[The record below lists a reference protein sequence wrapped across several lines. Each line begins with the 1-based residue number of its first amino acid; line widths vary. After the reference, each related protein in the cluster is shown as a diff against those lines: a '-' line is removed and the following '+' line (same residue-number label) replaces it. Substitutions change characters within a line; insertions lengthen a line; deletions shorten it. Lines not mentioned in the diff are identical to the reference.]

1 MERQQLL
8 VNTIGRTA
16 AQAIARR
23 IFLCPDECRIC
34 SGSLAKN
41 GIARFPIVCGLLNI
55 RTLLFNNSD
64 SDCSLI
70 YTMGVKTMN
79 NNLVQISNNQLTTT
93 SKVIAEA
100 FGVLHKNVLA
110 KIQSLEIP
118 TDFSRLNFQPAEY
131 LDEQGKTRKQYTI
144 TRDGF
149 TLLAMGFTGKKA
161 MKFKIDFINAFNA
174 MEAELLNR
182 ATLKKPTFAETLL
195 GSRELKKENEKL
207 KNLTSSLQ
215 TELLKSKPLWRKI
228 NRYTEMGLTNAEI
241 SRLIGKA
248 PRTVRQYK
256 TEMCHLL
263 LLAPKAHP
271 MQLVLEFNPA
281 TVEQ

>member
-1 MERQQLL
+1 
-8 VNTIGRTA
+8 
-16 AQAIARR
+16 
-23 IFLCPDECRIC
+23 
-34 SGSLAKN
+34 
-41 GIARFPIVCGLLNI
+41 
-55 RTLLFNNSD
+55 
-64 SDCSLI
+64 
-70 YTMGVKTMN
+70 MN

-182 ATLKKPTFAETLL
+182 AALKKPTFAETLL
-195 GSRELKKENEKL
+195 GSRELKEENEKL
-207 KNLTSSLQ
+207 KTLASSLQ
-215 TELLKSKPLWRKI
+215 SELLKSKPLWRKI
-228 NRYTEMGLTNAEI
+228 NRYRVAGLSQAEI
-241 SRLIGKA
+241 AKLLGKSR
-248 PRTVRQYK
+248 RTVRYYLQQ
-256 TEMCHLL
+256 
-263 LLAPKAHP
+263 
-271 MQLVLEFNPA
+271 MQILGLGANKPA
-281 TVEQ
+281 QAQLSLPFVAE

>member
-161 MKFKIDFINAFNA
+161 MRFKIDFINAFNA

-207 KNLTSSLQ
+207 KTLASSLQ
-215 TELLKSKPLWRKI
+215 SELLKSKPLWRKI
-228 NRYTEMGLTNAEI
+228 NRYRVAGLSQAEI
-241 SRLIGKA
+241 AKLLGKSR
-248 PRTVRQYK
+248 RTVRYYLQQ
-256 TEMCHLL
+256 
-263 LLAPKAHP
+263 
-271 MQLVLEFNPA
+271 MQILGLGANKPA
-281 TVEQ
+281 QAQLSLPFVAE

>member
-182 ATLKKPTFAETLL
+182 AALKKPTFAETLL
-195 GSRELKKENEKL
+195 GSRELKEENEKL
-207 KNLTSSLQ
+207 KTLASSLQ
-215 TELLKSKPLWRKI
+215 SELLKSKPLWRKI
-228 NRYTEMGLTNAEI
+228 NRYRVAGLSQAEI
-241 SRLIGKA
+241 AKLLGKSR
-248 PRTVRQYK
+248 RTVRYYLQQ
-256 TEMCHLL
+256 
-263 LLAPKAHP
+263 
-271 MQLVLEFNPA
+271 MQILGLGANKPA
-281 TVEQ
+281 QAQLSLPFVAE